1 MRELFI
7 YYRIPVTNAAAAR
20 TRVDAF
26 QARLRDR
33 HHGLVTRLLRR
44 PDATNNQQTWMEAY
58 SFERPP
64 MQPCDGVTP
73 ALQAEIETEA
83 LCLAGL
89 IDGERHAEVF
99 IPCAS

>member
-20 TRVDAF
+20 MRVDAF

-33 HHGLVTRLLRR
+33 HRGLVTRLMRR
-44 PDATNNQQTWMEAY
+44 PDATNNQQTWMETY
-58 SFERPP
+58 SFERPR
-64 MQPCDGVTP
+64 QPGDGVTP

-89 IDGERHAEVF
+89 VDGERHAEVF

>member
-26 QARLRDR
+26 QARLRER
-33 HHGLVTRLLRR
+33 HRGLVTRLMRR
-44 PDATNNQQTWMEAY
+44 PEPKNSQQTWMETY
-58 SFERPP
+58 SFERSALHSG
-64 MQPCDGVTP
+64 GVTP

-83 LCLAGL
+83 QSLAGL

-99 IPCAS
+99 VPCAS

>member
-1 MRELFI
+1 MHELFI

-20 TRVDAF
+20 SQVDAF

-33 HHGLVTRLLRR
+33 HRGLVTRLMRR
-44 PDATNNQQTWMEAY
+44 PDANNNQQTWMETY
-58 SFERPP
+58 SFERST
-64 MQPCDGVTP
+64 QHSGGVTP

-83 LCLAGL
+83 QGLAEL